1 MIYPFMIRDR
11 IPGQAGILRRLA
23 TIGAIAAVSAAAGA
37 CDGLFDVDNPV
48 DILESDLDDPRSIP
62 ALSNS
67 AEAAVV
73 DAYGASLV
81 YGELPG
87 DGAIHIATNQGN
99 LALDRGS
106 LEEFNERAEELYNS
120 MAAARWAATEVTRRL
135 VALVEDPAKN
145 AAVGRSY
152 YWDALARITLADLHE
167 EVPFDGG
174 PPNTPA
180 QVYEGAIQLLQSA
193 ADVSAAAGA
202 QAYVAAA
209 YATMARAYRS
219 LYFETG
225 ETDITHFDRARAAAE
240 LALAAGPELRL
251 DARYQPP
258 GSSNR
263 GYTSWDIGVFY
274 DIMGDGYANQ
284 LDPVSGT
291 RDPRIVHAEWS
302 GLMSTFGD
310 SVFQQ
315 LKYPGRESP
324 VRVSSWQEAELI
336 IAESHLLSGDPQG
349 ALPHINAVRA
359 AAGLPDF
366 TATGAQEVRD
376 QLIYERKTEFWLE
389 LRRWQDMRYYDIVPE
404 RWDPAM
410 KEEGVDRRFP
420 VSLRE
425 RSTNPHYTG

>member
-1 MIYPFMIRDR
+1 MLGHVNHGASR
-11 IPGQAGILRRLA
+11 LRRYRTVVLLLA
-23 TIGAIAAVSAAAGA
+23 PLGLAG
-37 CDGLFDVDNPV
+37 CSGLFDVDNPV
-48 DILESDLDDPRSIP
+48 DILEGDLDDPRSIP
-62 ALSNS
+62 ALANS

-73 DAYGASLV
+73 DAYGAALV

-87 DGAIHIATNQGN
+87 DGAIHINTNQGN
-99 LALDRGS
+99 LALDRGVLS
-106 LEEFNERAEELYNS
+106 EFNERSEELYNS
-120 MAAARWAATEVTRRL
+120 MASARWIATEVTRRL
-135 VALVEDPAKN
+135 EGLVDDPATDP
-145 AAVGRSY
+145 AIGRSY

-180 QVYEGAIQLLQSA
+180 EVYAGAIELLQSA
-193 ADVSAAAGA
+193 ADVSTAAGSA
-202 QAYVAAA
+202 QYTAAA
-209 YATMARAYRS
+209 YATMARAHRS

-225 ETDITHFDRARAAAE
+225 GTDITHFDRARAAAE
-240 LALAAGPELRL
+240 LALQADADFRL

-263 GYTSWDIGVFY
+263 GYTGWDIGVFY
-274 DIMGDGYANQ
+274 DVMGDGYANQ
-284 LDPVSGT
+284 IDPVSGD

-315 LKYPGRESP
+315 LKYPSRESP

-336 IAESHLLSGDPQG
+336 LAEYHLLTGDLAQ
-349 ALPHINAVRA
+349 AAAHINSVRS

-366 TATGAQEVRD
+366 SAATEAEVRD

-389 LRRWQDMRYYDIVPE
+389 LRRWQDMRYYGIVPA
-404 RWDPAM
+404 RWNPAM
-410 KEEGVDRRFP
+410 QQAGVDRRFP

-425 RSTNPHYTG
+425 QSTNPYYTG

>member
-1 MIYPFMIRDR
+1 MS
-11 IPGQAGILRRLA
+11 AGAFRWLR
-23 TIGAIAAVSAAAGA
+23 SAALLLALPIGTAG
-37 CDGLFDVDNPV
+37 CSGLFDVDNPV
-48 DILESDLDDPRSIP
+48 DILEEDLDDARTIP
-62 ALSNS
+62 ALANS

-73 DAYGASLV
+73 DAYDISLV

-99 LALDRGS
+99 LALDRGV
-106 LEEFNERAEELYNS
+106 LGEFNERAEDVYNS
-120 MAAARWAATEVTRRL
+120 MASARWTATEVTRRL
-135 VALVEDPAKN
+135 VSLVEDAASDP
-145 AAVGRSY
+145 AVGRAY

-180 QVYEGAIQLLQSA
+180 QVYEGAIALLQQA

-202 QAYVAAA
+202 TDYVAAA
-209 YATMARAYRS
+209 YATMARAHRS

-225 ETDITHFDRARAAAE
+225 DPGHFDRARAAAE
-240 LALAAGPELRL
+240 AALQTDPAIRL
-251 DARYQPP
+251 DARYSPP
-258 GSSNR
+258 GSSNNAF
-263 GYTSWDIGVFY
+263 TAWEIGVFY
-274 DIMGDGYANQ
+274 DIMSDDYANQ
-284 LDPVSGT
+284 IDPVSGE
-291 RDPRIVHAEWS
+291 RDPRIVHAPWS

-315 LKYPGRESP
+315 LKYTGRDSP
-324 VRVSSWQEAELI
+324 TRVSSWQEAELI
-336 IAESHLLSGDPQG
+336 LAEYHLLTGDLDQ
-349 ALPHINAVRA
+349 AAAHINDVRA
-359 AAGLPDF
+359 AAGLPPF
-366 TATGAQEVRD
+366 AGGTEEEVRE

-425 RSTNPHYTG
+425 RSTNPNYNG

>member
-1 MIYPFMIRDR
+1 MKEDFMMKSTL
-11 IPGQAGILRRLA
+11 PMGGQLLRRLGTA
-23 TIGAIAAVSAAAGA
+23 ALLLGAPLVTTA

-48 DILESDLDDPRSIP
+48 DILEKDLDDPRSIP
-62 ALSNS
+62 ALANS

-99 LALDRGS
+99 LALDRGA
-106 LEEFNERAEELYNS
+106 LQDFNERAEEVYNS

-135 VALVEDPAKN
+135 VSLVDDPSKHP
-145 AAVGRSY
+145 AVGRSY
-152 YWDALARITLADLHE
+152 FWDALARITLADLHE

-180 QVYEGAIQLLQSA
+180 QVYQGAVTLLQQA

-202 QAYVAAA
+202 SEYVAAA
-209 YATMARAYRS
+209 YATMARAHRS

-225 ETDITHFDRARAAAE
+225 ANDLAHFDRARAAAE
-240 LALAAGPELRL
+240 LALQADAELRI
-251 DARYQPP
+251 DARYSPP

-263 GYTSWDIGVFY
+263 AYTSWDIGVFY
-274 DIMGDGYANQ
+274 DIMGDDYANQ
-284 LDPVSGT
+284 VDPVSGE
-291 RDPRIVHAEWS
+291 RDPRINHAPWS

-315 LKYPGRESP
+315 LKYPNRESP

-336 IAESHLLSGDPQG
+336 LAEAELLGGDLAQ
-349 ALPHINAVRA
+349 AAAHINNVRA

-366 TATGAQEVRD
+366 GGGTAQEVRD
-376 QLIYERKTEFWLE
+376 QLLYERRTEFWLE
-389 LRRWQDMRYYDIVPE
+389 LRRWQDMRYYGIVPE